1 MYLQVGVFDR
11 QRERAA
17 SRGKAKADF
26 KDRLGDEE
34 FANEH
39 KKKLDALTESERA
52 ALFAYTGNA
61 FKDINKHL
69 RTGSKISDPLKTTI
83 AEMDSAM
90 SKASLGRDTIA
101 YRGITGDYASKL
113 RVLHDEGK
121 LIGATIEDKG
131 FASMTVNKA
140 VAKNW
145 SVTIN
150 LEVKV
155 PKTA

>member
-1 MYLQVGVFDR
+1 MEFAKILKANPYHDEKGRFSTQDKANFVSVGGVFDR

-52 ALFAYTGNA
+52 ALYAYTGKA
-61 FKDINKHL
+61 YEDINNHL
-69 RTGSKISDPLKTTI
+69 RTGGKISDPLKTTI
-83 AEMDSAM
+83 AEIDSAM

-101 YRGITGDYASKL
+101 
-113 RVLHDEGK
+113 
-121 LIGATIEDKG
+121 
-131 FASMTVNKA
+131 
-140 VAKNW
+140 
-145 SVTIN
+145 
-150 LEVKV
+150 
-155 PKTA
+155 